1 MVLLFSLFWGTFFF
15 LFEFFFSSL
24 ATIWTSFWI
33 GARVLSGSRSRLHH
47 SGTPLLNGPIAYTN
61 QQPLPTPV
69 GRQQG
74 NRARGNAK
82 KIHCNITK
90 KNTIKEW
97 KYEHVKAR
105 ERKCTGVCIL
115 RVRRMNRQRKLPCQ
129 TVFEWC
135 CVCCYSVL
143 GGVWNRVW
151 FIYFFLFDFCY
162 CPLLNCVSENPA
174 GNDPI

>member
-1 MVLLFSLFWGTFFF
+1 MDLFSLFGGFFSF
-15 LFEFFFSSL
+15 RFYLLRLFETRRSGL
-24 ATIWTSFWI
+24 V
-33 GARVLSGSRSRLHH
+33 RVCCRGRGRDCITQVRRCLTGR
-47 SGTPLLNGPIAYTN
+47 
-61 QQPLPTPV
+61 LPTLTNSLYLHRLVVSKETVREVMQNTVNKP
-69 GRQQG
+69 
-74 NRARGNAK
+74 NKNSIK
-82 KIHCNITK
+82 KKHGHTHRDRHK
-90 KNTIKEW
+90 KKKRMGE
-97 KYEHVKAR
+97 
-105 ERKCTGVCIL
+105 CTGVCIL

>member
-1 MVLLFSLFWGTFFF
+1 MINPINRVRILSRILNDLYLISNLLCRWRNYRYISRWIFNHLLFPSPKFMAQFSLKRLIFKKSLMIHLLTLYYFFLSFFSWCVVLLFSLFWGTFFF

-24 ATIWTSFWI
+24 PTIWTSFWI

-82 KIHCNITK
+82 
-90 KNTIKEW
+90 
-97 KYEHVKAR
+97 Y
-105 ERKCTGVCIL
+105 
-115 RVRRMNRQRKLPCQ
+115 
-129 TVFEWC
+129 TVT
-135 CVCCYSVL
+135 
-143 GGVWNRVW
+143 
-151 FIYFFLFDFCY
+151 
-162 CPLLNCVSENPA
+162 
-174 GNDPI
+174 